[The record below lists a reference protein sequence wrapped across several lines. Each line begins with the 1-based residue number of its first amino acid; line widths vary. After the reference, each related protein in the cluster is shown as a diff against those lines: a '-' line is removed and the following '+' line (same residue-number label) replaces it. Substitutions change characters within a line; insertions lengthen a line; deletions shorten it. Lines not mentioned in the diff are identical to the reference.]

1 MRFAAMKVAPFTE
14 ADVRYLLKTRKVVQ
28 SILKDTTSDED
39 APLLEIVYRADHR
52 AKARCE

>member
-1 MRFAAMKVAPFTE
+1 MKVAPFTE